1 MLAGRDVPAQDKESK
16 MSALLV
22 PDFSLVKTST
32 AEKAILIAEARSR
45 FKVAIAQLD
54 QAQAQAES
62 LVDRCDLVIARIDL
76 IQAYSKAVSFI
87 CRN

>member
-1 MLAGRDVPAQDKESK
+1 MN
-16 MSALLV
+16 ALLV
-22 PDFSLVKTST
+22 SDFSLVKTSV

-54 QAQAQAES
+54 QAKAQAVS

-76 IQAYSKAVSFI
+76 IQAYGKAVSAI
-87 CRN
+87 CQN

>member
-1 MLAGRDVPAQDKESK
+1 MNGLTVA
-16 MSALLV
+16 
-22 PDFSLVKTST
+22 KTSL
-32 AEKAILIAEARSR
+32 AEKEIFIAEARSR
-45 FKVAIAQLD
+45 FKAAIAQLD